1 MTHTFLARALS
12 GRNRPLSIG
21 LYLVVAWLSCL
32 GPAAHAR
39 ADDVAYIHVVR
50 SGETLASIA
59 QNYYGDAKR
68 ETVLVS
74 ENGLTD
80 QGGSAIVEGLRL
92 VIPTVRYHRVITG
105 DTWRDLAQL
114 YYGDGNRAAVLLR
127 ANGAKP
133 GSNPDDGAQLLIP
146 YPVRHVVKQGESMLT
161 IAELHYA
168 DRSEVRLIRAFI
180 GAKGR
185 LTRGH
190 ILLIPLFDLLL
201 SDEGRAKLEV
211 STGQRLEQG
220 DTRAVQARIEEQIPA
235 LRAHVQ
241 KARYAEALALGNQ
254 LLGTGQLTGNQEL
267 SIHLQLATAYVAID
281 REDLATGAFEKALA
295 RQPDLELDSVRT
307 SPRVLGALT
316 LAKSTREKSKTR

>member
-1 MTHTFLARALS
+1 MRSRAGWSVLSQHSGVRALLFVS
-12 GRNRPLSIG
+12 ALFLPS
-21 LYLVVAWLSCL
+21 L
-32 GPAAHAR
+32 GVRHAR
-39 ADDVAYIHVVR
+39 ADDVAYAHVVR
-50 SGETLASIA
+50 AGETLASIA
-59 QNYYGDAKR
+59 QSYYGNAKR
-68 ETVLVS
+68 ENVLVA

-92 VIPTVRYHRVITG
+92 VIPTVRYHRVKAG
-105 DTWRDLAQL
+105 DTWRDLAQR

-133 GSNPDDGAQLLIP
+133 GTNPDEGAQLLIP

-168 DRSEVRLIRAFI
+168 DRAEVRLIRGFN

-201 SDEGRAKLEV
+201 SDEGRSKLEA
-211 STGQRLEQG
+211 STGQQLEQG
-220 DTRAVQARIEEQIPA
+220 ATRAVQAHIDEQLPV
-235 LRAHVQ
+235 LREHIQ
-241 KARYAEALALGNQ
+241 KGRYAEALALGNQ

-267 SIHLQLATAYVAID
+267 SIHLQLATAYVALG
-281 REDLATGAFEKALA
+281 REDLATIAFEKALA
-295 RQPDLELDSVRT
+295 RQPDLQLDSVRT
-307 SPRVLGALT
+307 SPRVLNALT
-316 LAKSTREKSKTR
+316 LAKNAREKKKPR

>member
-1 MTHTFLARALS
+1 MGQKLMLALCALFAFGTVS
-12 GRNRPLSIG
+12 T
-21 LYLVVAWLSCL
+21 
-32 GPAAHAR
+32 AR
-39 ADDVAYIHVVR
+39 ADDVAYVHVVR

-59 QNYYGDAKR
+59 QSYYGNAKR
-68 ETVLVS
+68 ENVLVA

-92 VIPTVRYHRVITG
+92 VIPTVRYHRVKAG
-105 DTWRDLAQL
+105 DTWRDLAQR

-133 GSNPDDGAQLLIP
+133 GTNPDEGAQLLIP

-168 DRSEVRLIRAFI
+168 DRTEVRMIRGFN

-201 SDEGRAKLEV
+201 SDEGRKKLAE
-211 STGQRLEQG
+211 STGQTLEQG
-220 DTRAVQARIEEQIPA
+220 ETRAIQARIDEQLPA
-235 LRAHVQ
+235 LREHVQ
-241 KARYAEALALGNQ
+241 KGRYAEALALGNQ

-267 SIHLQLATAYVAID
+267 SIHLQLATAYVALG
-281 REDLATGAFEKALA
+281 REDLATSAFEKALE
-295 RQPDLELDSVRT
+295 RQPDLQLDSVRT
-307 SPRVLGALT
+307 SPRVLSALS
-316 LAKSTREKSKTR
+316 LARNAREKKKPR